1 MSGGGG
7 PPPVPGSSDGL
18 SSNVG
23 THPSEDTP
31 ALFDSD
37 VMIRTFHLKIKW
49 SYIAMTKWFVSGP
62 YKWFIFVTSG
72 WIFLI

>member
-37 VMIRTFHLKIKW
+37 VMIRTFHLKTKW
-49 SYIAMTKWFVSGP
+49 SYIAMTKWFV
-62 YKWFIFVTSG
+62 VALTS
-72 WIFLI
+72 WIFLV